1 MNQPTEE
8 NQPTVAVAV
17 NSEVCI
23 GAGQCE
29 MMEEETF
36 LLDDVTSISGVIGTG
51 RLPLYRAEAIVNTC
65 PSGAIT
71 IVTDE
76 ESP

>member
-1 MNQPTEE
+1 MNQPTSETDA
-8 NQPTVAVAV
+8 TVAVAV
-17 NSEVCI
+17 DSDVCI

-36 LLDDVTSISGVIGTG
+36 LLDDVTSISAVIGTG
-51 RLPLYRAEAIVNTC
+51 RLPPDRAEAIVNTC
-65 PSGAIT
+65 PSGAIS
-71 IVTDE
+71 IVTEE